1 MELNHPDDHRN
12 TRAYLEAAYR
22 YLIEDNLRLSE
33 ALSDCHA
40 EVKHLRA
47 ILNTLQR
54 VQWANG
60 GDKDALSRGHRSVIS
75 KHFAWKPKA
84 LNRANTRR
92 FRPHHDKGSTP

>member
-1 MELNHPDDHRN
+1 MELNNPDDPRN